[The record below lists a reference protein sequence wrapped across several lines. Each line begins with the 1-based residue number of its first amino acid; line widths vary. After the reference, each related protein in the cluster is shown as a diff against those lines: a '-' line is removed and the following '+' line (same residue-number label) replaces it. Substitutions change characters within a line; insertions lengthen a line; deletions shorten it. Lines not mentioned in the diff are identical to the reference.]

1 MDEKKD
7 QAAGKAK
14 ELMGKATGDERMQ
27 GEGKAQNIAGKGK
40 EAVHDAADAAQGAV
54 EGAKQAATRRRDD

>member
-14 ELMGKATGDERMQ
+14 ELLGKATGDERTE

-40 EAVHDAADAAQGAV
+40 EAVHDAADTAEGTV
-54 EGAKQAATRRRDD
+54 EGAKQAITRDRDD